1 MSDRATPRER
11 LCDRCIFAD
20 IPQGTALGLAGGNGR
35 IDDEAVLEGGRK
47 RFLHDGLQRC
57 LATVIGNAAC
67 RVAAADFHQHIHRAA
82 RCQRLRDLRKMVE
95 DDMQDIGRD
104 QLERLNP
111 AARRRLQT
119 VQQLDG
125 RRHVAHFGERGG
137 ARHRLRKQLHRR
149 GGDHA
154 KRSFGADEEVPQII
168 TRIVLA
174 KPAKQV
180 QDAAAH
186 QHHLDTKGQLA
197 RCSVTNDIQPAGIGP
212 QIAADGAASL
222 PPD

>member
-1 MSDRATPRER
+1 
-11 LCDRCIFAD
+11 
-20 IPQGTALGLAGGNGR
+20 
-35 IDDEAVLEGGRK
+35 
-47 RFLHDGLQRC
+47 
-57 LATVIGNAAC
+57 
-67 RVAAADFHQHIHRAA
+67 
-82 RCQRLRDLRKMVE
+82 MVE

-104 QLERLNP
+104 QLERLNS
-111 AARRRLQT
+111 ATRRRLQT
-119 VQQLDG
+119 VQKLDS

-137 ARHRLRKQLHRR
+137 ACHRLRKQLHRR

-154 KRSFGADEEVPQII
+154 KRSFGANKEVPQII

-186 QHHLDTKGQLA
+186 QHHLDTKSQLA

-212 QIAADGAASL
+212 KIAADGAASL
-222 PPD
+222 CRQIEREIEALLLGRVMKGLQDAPRLDSHRHIGGVDLADAVHPA